1 MKPVGGQPRSP
12 IASGLNKILL
22 AVSALPFLV
31 SVLPVIFLLPALRHS
46 EELSNVWMM
55 LLAGAWAVSLYL
67 GDRLTRKLAGG
78 LEKLAEGQL
87 PEPTDLPSELAELAL
102 SMRGLRD
109 EAHRNLQVL
118 AERSGEL
125 RMLNALSAEFGR
137 THELAG
143 LAESLATSVGEL
155 FGVRQATLFLLT
167 DGVLRG
173 AAQLGGVAQE
183 PVPEACVETLTR
195 LAAQELSPEQRLRFS
210 SELTH
215 YYAVTLR
222 AGGETLGLL
231 ELGSFAPEAFGPER
245 LELLQTV
252 GQVAAVAVSNWRL
265 YRQLLTEK
273 RFSESVLEEMEDGVF
288 TLNSELRITSFNRA
302 AEAMTGWARQRVVGM
317 PCQEVFGQLSPDLSW
332 AALVARESPPR
343 QIDRKISVRDGLG
356 KDLRFVPSVPGQGPA
371 LVVVFRDIS
380 RMRELEQLRLDFTAT
395 LSHELRTP
403 LTSIKGYLQT
413 LMHRKAAEFDHE
425 KRQSYLAI
433 INHQADRLNRLIMD
447 LLEAA
452 RLSSEALEVHPRPT
466 DLGELLRRSIA
477 DHVHGK
483 NPIQLRCGELAL
495 ACCDP
500 EQIGYVLNHLLS
512 NALKYS
518 VPGGE
523 VEVMCERRGTSLA
536 VDIKD
541 EGVGIPF
548 DQQDRIFDMY
558 HRVETGN
565 TRTHYGVGMGLY
577 IARKIVEAHGGTIS
591 VKSAPGCGST
601 FSFSLPVAE
610 EAHPS

>member
-1 MKPVGGQPRSP
+1 MRSP

-22 AVSALPFLV
+22 VVSVLPFLV
-31 SVLPVIFLLPALRHS
+31 SVLPVIFLLPAMRQS
-46 EELSNVWMM
+46 DDLSTAWMM
-55 LLAGAWAVSLYL
+55 VLAGAWAISLYL
-67 GDRLTRKLAGG
+67 GDRLTRRLAAG
-78 LEKLAEGQL
+78 LETLAQGH
-87 PEPTDLPSELAELAL
+87 EPAELPAEL
-102 SMRGLRD
+102 GPLASSMRGLRD
-109 EAHRNLQVL
+109 QASHHLKVV
-118 AERSGEL
+118 AKRSGEL
-125 RMLNALSAEFGR
+125 RVLNTLSAEFGR
-137 THELAG
+137 THELG
-143 LAESLATSVGEL
+143 ELSQSLAATIGEL
-155 FGVRQATLFLLT
+155 FEVRQAALFLYSE
-167 DGVLRG
+167 GVLAP
-173 AAQLGGVAQE
+173 AAQLGEVGTE
-183 PVPEACVETLTR
+183 PPPDVTG
-195 LAAQELSPEQRLRFS
+195 ELRHIPAYQLDTPQRSRFSPEVL
-210 SELTH
+210 H
-215 YYAVTLR
+215 YYAVSLR
-222 AGGETLGLL
+222 AGGETLGVL
-231 ELGSFAPEAFGPER
+231 ELASQDREAFSPER

-265 YRQLLTEK
+265 YRQLSTEK
-273 RFSESVLEEMEDGVF
+273 RFNESILEEMDDGVF
-288 TLNSELRITSFNRA
+288 TLNRDLRLTSFNRA
-302 AEAMTGWARQRVVGM
+302 AETMTGWQRAKVLGV
-317 PCQEVFGQLSPDLSW
+317 PCQELFGELSGEELTW
-332 AALVARESPPR
+332 ASLVSREAPPR
-343 QIDRKISVRDGLG
+343 QVDRKVTVRDGHV

-371 LVVVFRDIS
+371 LVVVLRDIS

-466 DLGELLRRSIA
+466 DLADLLRRSCA
-477 DHVHGK
+477 DHEHGK
-483 NPIQLRCGELAL
+483 NPIQLTCAEPAL

-512 NALKYS
+512 NATKYS

-523 VEVMCERRGTSLA
+523 VGVLCERRGANLV

-610 EAHPS
+610 EVPAIG

>member
-1 MKPVGGQPRSP
+1 MRSP

-31 SVLPVIFLLPALRHS
+31 SVVPVIILLPRLRHD
-46 EELSNVWMM
+46 ELTTLWMI
-55 LLAGAWAVSLYL
+55 LLAGAWAISLYL
-67 GDRLTRKLAGG
+67 GDRLTRRLAKG
-78 LEKLAEGQL
+78 LDTLALGQESADM
-87 PEPTDLPSELAELAL
+87 PAELATL
-102 SMRGLRD
+102 ATSMRGLRD
-109 EAHRNLQVL
+109 QASHHVKVL
-118 AERSGEL
+118 AQRSGEL
-125 RMLNALSAEFGR
+125 KMLNSLSAEFGR
-137 THELAG
+137 TQELEG
-143 LAESLATSVGEL
+143 LTQSLATGIGEL
-155 FGVRQATLFLLT
+155 FGVRQAALFLHA
-167 DGVLRG
+167 DGALVP
-173 AAQLGGVAQE
+173 AAQLGQVGTDPPPEIAGELLHIPAYQLSNPQRSRFE
-183 PVPEACVETLTR
+183 PEVN
-195 LAAQELSPEQRLRFS
+195 
-210 SELTH
+210 H
-215 YYAVTLR
+215 YYVTSLR
-222 AGGETLGLL
+222 AGGEVLGVL
-231 ELGSFAPEAFGPER
+231 ELASLDREPFGPER

-252 GQVAAVAVSNWRL
+252 GQVAAVAISNWRL

-273 RFSESVLEEMEDGVF
+273 RFSENVLEEMEDGVF
-288 TLNSELRITSFNRA
+288 TVNRDLRVVSFNRA
-302 AEAMTGWARQRVVGM
+302 AEATTGWQREKVLGM
-317 PCQEVFGQLSPDLSW
+317 PCQELFGELSSGELTW
-332 AALVARESPPR
+332 AALVSREAPPR
-343 QIDRKISVRDGLG
+343 QVDRKVPVRDGHV

-371 LVVVFRDIS
+371 LIVVFRDIS

-425 KRQSYLAI
+425 KRQSLLAI

-447 LLEAA
+447 LLDAA

-466 DLGELLRRSIA
+466 DLADLLRRSIA
-477 DHVHGK
+477 DHGHGK
-483 NPIQLRCGELAL
+483 NAIQLECPEPAL

-500 EQIGYVLNHLLS
+500 EQIGYVLGHLLS

-523 VEVMCERRGTSLA
+523 VEVRCERRGISLA

-601 FSFSLPVAE
+601 FSFCLPVAE
-610 EAHPS
+610 EVPAQA

>member
-1 MKPVGGQPRSP
+1 MRSP
-12 IASGLNKILL
+12 IASGLQRILL
-22 AVSALPFLV
+22 AVAVLPFLV
-31 SVLPVIFLLPALRHS
+31 SVLPVIFLLPALRRDD
-46 EELSNVWMM
+46 ELSTAWMM
-55 LLAGAWAVSLYL
+55 VLAGAWAISLYL
-67 GDRLTRKLAGG
+67 GQRLTRRLAAG
-78 LEKLAEGQL
+78 LETLAQGQEPAEL
-87 PEPTDLPSELAELAL
+87 PAELASL
-102 SMRGLRD
+102 ASSMRGLRA
-109 EAHRNLQVL
+109 EASQHLRVL
-118 AERSGEL
+118 ARRSGEL
-125 RMLNALSAEFGR
+125 KMLNSLSAEFGR
-137 THELAG
+137 TQELEA
-143 LAESLATSVGEL
+143 LSKSLATTIGEL
-155 FGVRQATLFLLT
+155 FEVRQAALFLLA
-167 DGVLRG
+167 DGALVP
-173 AAQLGGVAQE
+173 AAQLGDVGTEPPPQISGELIHVPAYQLDTAQ
-183 PVPEACVETLTR
+183 R
-195 LAAQELSPEQRLRFS
+195 SRFS
-210 SELTH
+210 PDVLH
-215 YYAVTLR
+215 YYAVSLR
-222 AGGETLGLL
+222 AGGEVLGLL
-231 ELGSFAPEAFGPER
+231 EVASLDREPFTSER
-245 LELLQTV
+245 LQLLQTV

-273 RFSESVLEEMEDGVF
+273 RFSESILEEMDDGVF
-288 TLNSELRITSFNRA
+288 TVNSDLRVTSFNRS
-302 AEAMTGWARQRVVGM
+302 AENLTGWKRAKVLGM
-317 PCQEVFGQLSPDLSW
+317 PCQELFGELSSEELTWS
-332 AALVARESPPR
+332 ALVSREAVPR
-343 QIDRKISVRDGLG
+343 QVDRKVPVRDGHV

-380 RMRELEQLRLDFTAT
+380 KMRELEQLRLDFTAT

-413 LMHRKAAEFDHE
+413 LMHRKAATFDHE

-466 DLGELLRRSIA
+466 DLAELLRRSIA
-477 DHVHGK
+477 DHGHDNK
-483 NPIQLRCGELAL
+483 HPIQLRCAEPAL

-523 VEVMCERRGTSLA
+523 VEVLCERRGTSLA

-591 VKSAPGCGST
+591 VTSAPGCGST
-601 FSFSLPVAE
+601 FSFCLPVAE
-610 EAHPS
+610 EVPAQA